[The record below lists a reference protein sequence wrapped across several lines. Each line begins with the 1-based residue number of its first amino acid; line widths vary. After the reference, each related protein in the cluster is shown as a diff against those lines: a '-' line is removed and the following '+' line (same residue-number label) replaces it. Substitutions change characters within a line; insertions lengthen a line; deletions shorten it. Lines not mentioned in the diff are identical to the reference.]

1 MHNLTCF
8 AESSGVKRKQT
19 LPTIRA
25 YVKSIFW
32 NSCGAVVSWLSLLH
46 SSIQPSL
53 NLSSP
58 LVQILFAAYWRFAM
72 VRISDNF
79 SVWNKIFRQPTIP
92 QKQFIIITF
101 SNMLDLE
108 YVKICFLY
116 LLLFYIMYNVLL
128 LIWFTHIH
136 QPGQGIC
143 FCFPLKSF

>member
-53 NLSSP
+53 NLGSP

-108 YVKICFLY
+108 YVEICFLY

-128 LIWFTHIH
+128 LI
-136 QPGQGIC
+136 
-143 FCFPLKSF
+143 

>member
-1 MHNLTCF
+1 MHNLTYF
-8 AESSGVKRKQT
+8 AQSSVVKRKQT

-128 LIWFTHIH
+128 LI
-136 QPGQGIC
+136 
-143 FCFPLKSF
+143 

>member
-1 MHNLTCF
+1 MYNLTCF

-53 NLSSP
+53 NLGSP
-58 LVQILFAAYWRFAM
+58 PVQILLAAYWRFAM
-72 VRISDNF
+72 VRISDKL

-128 LIWFTHIH
+128 LI
-136 QPGQGIC
+136 
-143 FCFPLKSF
+143 

>member
-8 AESSGVKRKQT
+8 AESSRVKRKQT

-32 NSCGAVVSWLSLLH
+32 NSCGTVVSWLSLLH

-53 NLSSP
+53 NLGSP
-58 LVQILFAAYWRFAM
+58 LVQILLAAYWRFAM
-72 VRISDNF
+72 VIISDKL
-79 SVWNKIFRQPTIP
+79 SVCNKIFRQPTIP

-108 YVKICFLY
+108 YVEICFLY

-128 LIWFTHIH
+128 LI
-136 QPGQGIC
+136 
-143 FCFPLKSF
+143 